1 MQNID
6 QTQVWD
12 KIWSA
17 EPSYHWD
24 ALSLAIYDAL
34 RKVSGDLKGKRVL
47 EAGSGSGKISL
58 CLAMDGADAV
68 LADYS
73 EAALG
78 QSSLAFRRK
87 GRTATF
93 LREDI
98 RQLSLAD
105 DEVDVCWNAG
115 VLEHYEQEERTR
127 IVAEMARVTR
137 PGGRVVAFVP
147 NARCLPYRLGKAYAE
162 QTGAWAYGVE
172 IPLASLREEFEAA
185 GLEEIE
191 ESELA
196 FETGLDF
203 LDFLPERE
211 TLKTVIRQWAQGLE
225 VEERAL
231 FPGYLIVAS
240 GKVKE
245 R

>member
-1 MQNID
+1 MQNND

-24 ALSLAIYDAL
+24 ALSLSIYNEL
-34 RKVSGDLKGKRVL
+34 RKRSGELKGKRVL

-73 EAALG
+73 ELALS

-105 DEVDVCWNAG
+105 GEVELCWNAG
-115 VLEHYEQEERTR
+115 VLEHYEREDRIR

-147 NARCLPYRLGKAYAE
+147 NARCLPYRMGKAYAE
-162 QTGAWAYGVE
+162 QTGAWGYGLE
-172 IPLASLREEFEAA
+172 IPLESLREEFEEA
-185 GLEEIE
+185 GLAGIE
-191 ESELA
+191 ESTLA

-211 TLKTVIRQWAQGLE
+211 TLKAAMREWAQGLSE
-225 VEERAL
+225 AERAA

-240 GKVKE
+240 GRVQE